1 MLIKQ
6 STSIKGSQRKIHDV
20 LHLMAHLCS
29 KAVLGAVGA
38 QEISQN
44 SASNFQQDFL
54 SKLSP
59 Q

>member
-1 MLIKQ
+1 
-6 STSIKGSQRKIHDV
+6 
-20 LHLMAHLCS
+20 MAHLCS
-29 KAVLGAVGA
+29 KAVLGAMGA

-44 SASNFQQDFL
+44 SASKFQQDFL

>member
-1 MLIKQ
+1 M
-6 STSIKGSQRKIHDV
+6 TIHDV

-29 KAVLGAVGA
+29 KAVLGAMGA

-44 SASNFQQDFL
+44 SASKFQQDFL